1 MLNLTGGDLNI
12 TAEIYTPEETPGN
25 TSVYLGKSQVKVP
38 WAQRNEGVNRLLLGN
53 FLILQHISSEAKQ
66 TSPGT
71 TTLNSKHVR
80 PQL

>member
-38 WAQRNEGVNRLLLGN
+38 WAQRNEGVNQFTAWKFFNFTARLL
-53 FLILQHISSEAKQ
+53 
-66 TSPGT
+66 
-71 TTLNSKHVR
+71 
-80 PQL
+80 